1 MTTIQSRAI
10 SSPRSQHPP
19 NGRRL
24 LAVYRAQLSSLIELE
39 RELVDLGHLKPE
51 ERRVLSREER
61 RAGLGDVN
69 GR

>member
-1 MTTIQSRAI
+1 MTLQSRVI
-10 SSPRSQHPP
+10 SSRSHSAEP

-51 ERRVLSREER
+51 ERRVLSREEKR
-61 RAGLGDVN
+61 KND
-69 GR
+69 

>member
-1 MTTIQSRAI
+1 MTLQSRVI
-10 SSPRSQHPP
+10 SSRSRSAEP

-51 ERRVLSREER
+51 ERRVLSREEKR
-61 RAGLGDVN
+61 KND
-69 GR
+69 

>member
-1 MTTIQSRAI
+1 MTLQSRVI
-10 SSPRSQHPP
+10 SSRSHSAQP

-51 ERRVLSREER
+51 ERRVLSREEKR
-61 RAGLGDVN
+61 KND
-69 GR
+69 

>member
-1 MTTIQSRAI
+1 MTLQSRVI
-10 SSPRSQHPP
+10 SPRSRSTQP

-61 RAGLGDVN
+61 RN
-69 GR
+69 GRSDAQ